1 MNIFRYKITEM
12 KKKLEKLNIRLNDKE
27 EQISELQY
35 SRANN
40 TKQKKEKRNVDSLID
55 FWDNIKHRNICII
68 GVAEGEERKVLR
80 AYLKTK

>member
-1 MNIFRYKITEM
+1 MNIFRYEITEM

-55 FWDNIKHRNICII
+55 FWDNIKHRNI
-68 GVAEGEERKVLR
+68 
-80 AYLKTK
+80 